1 MYLKSWSLISLLSE
15 RELVA
20 SIPACTAGCK
30 VFTLPPSI
38 SGAPVT
44 SLTSLQGNFQFYK
57 ITFEKNNR
65 KTYLTSIPASLI
77 FRAVP
82 PEAINSIPSL
92 CNLSANVI
100 KPVLLETLRIAE
112 TNNKKLFDK

>member
-44 SLTSLQGNFQFYK
+44 SLTSLQGNF
-57 ITFEKNNR
+57 
-65 KTYLTSIPASLI
+65 
-77 FRAVP
+77 
-82 PEAINSIPSL
+82 
-92 CNLSANVI
+92 
-100 KPVLLETLRIAE
+100 
-112 TNNKKLFDK
+112 